1 LQLGLGHPW
10 VEAWLK
16 KQIGKGCRGLHNP
29 NSIKKK
35 GKEKRRSKQPA
46 ICISDNFE
54 LALANKTSQHRTT
67 EESQNMRTA
76 HMFNNPKTPL
86 PKGTQPPSPPR

>member
-35 GKEKRRSKQPA
+35 GKKKEEAS
-46 ICISDNFE
+46 
-54 LALANKTSQHRTT
+54 SQQSVSATT
-67 EESQNMRTA
+67 LSL
-76 HMFNNPKTPL
+76 H
-86 PKGTQPPSPPR
+86 